1 VLTEVMNVML
11 TPRQLL
17 ILQVLINDYIRSA
30 EPVGSRTL
38 SKREDVTFSP
48 ATIRNEL
55 SDLEELGYLEKTHSS
70 SGRVPSEKGYRFY
83 VDNLMSPSHL
93 PDIDLTSMKSLFHEK
108 IFELEK
114 LIQHSAKIL
123 SNLTKYT
130 AIILGPAVND
140 TKLKHVQIVPLNAD
154 TGILLLV
161 TDTGH
166 VEKSTVSIPSYI
178 DPSDIE
184 KIVNI
189 MNDKLKGVSFGE
201 IKTKIYTELAGV
213 FKRHV
218 QEFDKMSEFVSNI
231 TDDTK
236 AERVFYAGKTNI
248 MAQPEFQDIGKVRTL
263 LNAIEQEEIIYRLL
277 DLEQPGLKVT
287 IGHENSIQEIQDC
300 SVITASYSVGGQQI
314 GKIAVLG
321 PTRMEYTRVISLLKY
336 TSSDLTRVLTQW
348 YKMSD

>member
-1 VLTEVMNVML
+1 ML

-30 EPVGSRTL
+30 EPVGSRSI
-38 SKREDVTFSP
+38 SKRDDVTFSP

-55 SDLEELGYLEKTHSS
+55 SDLEDMGYLEKTHSS

-83 VDNLMSPSHL
+83 VDNLMLPSDI
-93 PDIDLTSMKSLFHEK
+93 PDIELSSIKSLFQDK

-123 SNLTKYT
+123 SNLTNYT
-130 AIILGPAVND
+130 AIILGPAVDD
-140 TKLKHVQIVPLNAD
+140 TKLKHVQIVPLNTD

-161 TDTGH
+161 TDSGH
-166 VEKSTVSIPSYI
+166 VEKSTVSIPSDI
-178 DPSDIE
+178 EPGDIE

-189 MNDKLKGVSFGE
+189 MNEKLKGVSFGE
-201 IKTKIYTELAGV
+201 IKTKIYTELAGL
-213 FKRHV
+213 FRSHI
-218 QEFDKMSEFVSNI
+218 QEFDKMSEFISNI
-231 TDDTK
+231 SDVK
-236 AERVFYAGKTNI
+236 NVERVFYAGKTKI
-248 MAQPEFQDIGKVRTL
+248 MSQPEFQDIGKVQSL
-263 LNAIEQEEIIYRLL
+263 LNAIEQEDIVYRLL
-277 DLEQPGLKVT
+277 EIDQPGIKVT

-321 PTRMEYTRVISLLKY
+321 PTRMEYTKVISLLKY
-336 TSSDLTRVLTQW
+336 TSGDLTRVLTNW
-348 YKMSD
+348 YRS

>member
-1 VLTEVMNVML
+1 ML
-11 TPRQLL
+11 THRQLL

-30 EPVGSRTL
+30 EPVGSRTI

-55 SDLEELGYLEKTHSS
+55 SDLEELGYIEKTHSS

-83 VDNLMSPSHL
+83 VDNLMSPSNV
-93 PDIDLTSMKSLFHEK
+93 PDIDLTSIRSLFQQK

-114 LIQHSAKIL
+114 LIEHSATIL
-123 SNLTKYT
+123 SSLTNYT

-140 TKLKHVQIVPLNAD
+140 TKLKHVQIVPLNSD

-166 VEKSTVSIPSYI
+166 VEKSTVSIPSDI
-178 DPSDIE
+178 EPGDIE
-184 KIVNI
+184 KVVNI
-189 MNDKLKGVSFGE
+189 MNEKLKGVSFGQ
-201 IKTKIYTELAGV
+201 IKTKIYTELAGL
-213 FKRHV
+213 FKSHV
-218 QEFDKMSEFVSNI
+218 QEFDKMSEFVDNI
-231 TDDTK
+231 TDVKK

-248 MAQPEFQDIGKVRTL
+248 MSQPEFQDIGKVRTI
-263 LNAIEQEEIIYRLL
+263 LNAIEQEDIIYRLL
-277 DLEQPGLKVT
+277 DLEQPGIRVT
-287 IGHENSIQEIQDC
+287 IGHENNIQEMHDC

-336 TSSDLTRVLTQW
+336 TSSDLTRILTNW
-348 YKMSD
+348 YRMS